1 MGIGMPKPVTP
12 GRVQSAFWTLPKS
25 RSTSL
30 EHTIKPG
37 GESRKASARFNN
49 KKSKGVITSSRK
61 DEFTADQA
69 YKTRHFLVLTFPH
82 RLWRGERRLS
92 PPEFGIGKNI
102 WRHRSK
108 SGTSRKV
115 FTRSYNCIKCSTTTS
130 LLNYN
135 MYLYLPTRAELGS
148 GTARTNVFFGIK
160 PLFWRC
166 SNSAWYAEAFV

>member
-92 PPEFGIGKNI
+92 PPEWII
-102 WRHRSK
+102 TILELARI
-108 SGTSRKV
+108 SGDTEA
-115 FTRSYNCIKCSTTTS
+115 N
-130 LLNYN
+130 
-135 MYLYLPTRAELGS
+135 PARAE
-148 GTARTNVFFGIK
+148 
-160 PLFWRC
+160 RC
-166 SNSAWYAEAFV
+166 SHAATIALNVAPPLVSSTIICTYTFPHELN